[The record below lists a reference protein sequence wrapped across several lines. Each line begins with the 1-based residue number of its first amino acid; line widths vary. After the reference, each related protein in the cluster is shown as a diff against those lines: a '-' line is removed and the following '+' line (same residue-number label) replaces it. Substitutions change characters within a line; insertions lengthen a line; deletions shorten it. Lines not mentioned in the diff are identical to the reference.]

1 MSDWATPVLI
11 CATVQQLGYF
21 ETKDPDKGDKA
32 PAAGEGQSKNKIL
45 NEPVL

>member
-1 MSDWATPVLI
+1 MSDLVTPGLI

-32 PAAGEGQSKNKIL
+32 PVAGEGQSKNKIQ